1 MRSVSMLKGS
11 VLMLPCALG
20 MASWGCGGDKGPALS
35 HTEKI
40 VRVAPTPPE
49 NAPPLGVISEMVDV
63 REFTDRSAPSLGILR
78 AGARVP
84 RSLEPVSRS
93 GCDGG
98 WYAIRPRGFVC
109 VGAEATLDLNHPTLA
124 AMALSPKL
132 ESALPYTYARARAD
146 TPLFERQQGTADA
159 VREVGKLRR
168 KAGMAVV
175 GSWKAHEP
183 SGAESRLAL
192 LPNGRF
198 VRAADLEAAKPS
210 DFEGVE
216 LGKQAQ
222 LPFAFVV
229 KRGVRAFRVEGNDAE
244 KGDLLDYHAQLP
256 LSGRFRS
263 IGNVKYWA
271 LDEARAARGA
281 QERWVRHQD
290 VTVVQKRSVFPD
302 FVQDGT
308 HWLDVSVVTGTLVA
322 YQGKTAVFATLVSV
336 ARELPAGTAD
346 TQTASDGPKPLP
358 LGTFAI
364 VRKDLTFIGKN
375 TAQFGEPFEVD
386 DAPWALELSSGQVLH
401 GSYWHDRFG
410 IEHGAGSLALSPS
423 DAARVFRFVGPEL
436 PPGWHAASAGP
447 GATQVVLRK

>member
-1 MRSVSMLKGS
+1 MRSIGTLEGS
-11 VLMLPCALG
+11 VLMLPCVLS
-20 MASWGCGGDKGPALS
+20 MASWGCGGEKGPALS
-35 HTEKI
+35 HSEKI
-40 VRVAPTPPE
+40 VRTAPTPPE
-49 NAPPLGVISEMVDV
+49 NAPPLGVISETVVV
-63 REFTDRSAPSLGILR
+63 REFTDKGAPSLGVLR
-78 AGARVP
+78 AGARVA
-84 RSLEPVSRS
+84 RSLEPVSRA

-109 VGAEATLDLNHPTLA
+109 VGVEATLDLNHPTLA
-124 AMALSPKL
+124 AMALGPKL
-132 ESALPYTYARARAD
+132 DSALPYTYARARNE
-146 TPLFERQQGTADA
+146 TPLFERQAGSEDA

-210 DFEGVE
+210 DFVGVE
-216 LGKQAQ
+216 VGKQAQ

-229 KRGVRAFRVEGNDAE
+229 KRGVRSFRVEGKEAE
-244 KGDLLDYHAQLP
+244 KGDLLDYHAQLA

-271 LDEARAARGA
+271 LSEQRGQ

-290 VTVVQKRSVFPD
+290 VTVVQKRTVFPD

-308 HWLDVSVVTGTLVA
+308 RWLDVSVVTGTLVA
-322 YQGKTAVFATLVSV
+322 YQGKAPVFATLVSV
-336 ARELPAGTAD
+336 ARELPAAAGDTTTAS
-346 TQTASDGPKPLP
+346 ASDGPKPLP

-364 VRKDLTFIGKN
+364 VRKDLTFIGQN
-375 TAQFGEPFEVD
+375 VAQFGEPFEVG

-423 DAARVFRFVGPEL
+423 DAARVFRFVGPDL
-436 PPGWHAASAGP
+436 PAGWHAAAAGP
-447 GATQVVLRK
+447 GATQVVQR